1 MSKKREPIITLQM
14 PMSALLM
21 AEVLEGVAYVYP
33 HASVEVEP
41 VGGRRVEIH
50 AMPYSVHL
58 VDKQGRRRFV
68 CRCATMMDCAEEA
81 DKLLREAP
89 PGMLVE
95 CLLETPNGAQP
106 VAI

>member
-1 MSKKREPIITLQM
+1 
-14 PMSALLM
+14 
-21 AEVLEGVAYVYP
+21 
-33 HASVEVEP
+33 
-41 VGGRRVEIH
+41 
-50 AMPYSVHL
+50 
-58 VDKQGRRRFV
+58 
-68 CRCATMMDCAEEA
+68 MMDCAEEA